1 MGFLGDLFD
10 DVVDIAASPI
20 KVAAKITDSVL
31 DTDIEDFVD
40 ELKDSA
46 KGD

>member
-10 DVVDIAASPI
+10 DVVDIAAAPI
-20 KVAAKITDSVL
+20 KVSAKIIDTVVDS
-31 DTDIEDFVD
+31 DIEGFVD

-46 KGD
+46 KN